1 MELLYKKID
10 QVIFDHQYNTTT
22 MTDNKCIHNYIL
34 QDAYYEVCKKCGECN
49 DKIYFITQNED
60 QTGYKEEKIRFKTM
74 RYSKLKDIRGK
85 LIDFNIRQQHK
96 EMDKKEYR
104 RVMKYIK
111 ENLPM
116 KIIKQ
121 ALKKTD
127 STLTYEEFFY
137 CLKKPIKHEF
147 TNNQINEIISICE
160 KFIKTYKEIK
170 NINKKALVYVIIEDK
185 YNYILSNW
193 VCSMNKNIID
203 KYRIKLQELNLS
215 VKAVAASSQVL

>member
-1 MELLYKKID
+1 MDLLYKKID
-10 QVIFDHQYNTTT
+10 QVILEHQNNKTT
-22 MTDNKCIHNYIL
+22 MTDNTCNHNYIL

-85 LIDFNIRQQHK
+85 LIDFNIRQQYK
-96 EMDKKEYR
+96 KMDEKEYK
-104 RVMKYIK
+104 RVMSYIE

-121 ALKKTD
+121 ALKNTN

-137 CLKKPIKHEF
+137 CLKKPIKYEF
-147 TNNQINEIISICE
+147 SNNQINEIISICE

-185 YNYILSNW
+185 YNYSLSNW
-193 VCSMNKNIID
+193 VCAMNKNIID
-203 KYRIKLQELNLS
+203 KYRLKLQELNLR
-215 VKAVAASSQVL
+215 VNAVAESSQVL